1 MPVLSASQ
9 LRKRSYVSSSSM
21 AFFLCFPFICS
32 RLLLSDFCVLT
43 GLQGVGSSGPKRTHG
58 PLQPRLHDVSYSP
71 VCGFRPSFGQLLL
84 WMGFQTWSGRCPS
97 QLEGRASPRPWA
109 LSLAQGDA
117 PSCCQSAR
125 PFPFPGTEGEAGTV
139 WGVLPPHSRAGH
151 LSPDPGLRAGAGTG
165 PRRARQEC
173 ALGPREDQGPPGG
186 KHERPPRKLLSKGIE
201 LSD

>member
-9 LRKRSYVSSSSM
+9 LRKRSYVSSSSRHSS
-21 AFFLCFPFICS
+21 FVFH
-32 RLLLSDFCVLT
+32 LSALGYMDLCVLT

-58 PLQPRLHDVSYSP
+58 PLQPCLHDVSYSP
-71 VCGFRPSFGQLLL
+71 ICGFKPSFRQFLL
-84 WMGFQTWSGRCPS
+84 WTGFQTWSRRCPS

-125 PFPFPGTEGEAGTV
+125 PFPFPSTEGEASTV
-139 WGVLPPHSRAGH
+139 WGVLQPHSRAGH
-151 LSPDPGLRAGAGTG
+151 LSPDPGMRAGAGTG

-173 ALGPREDQGPPGG
+173 ALRPREDQGPPGG